1 MSEHALSPRQSLEDA
16 IAEKFANMS
25 NAQII
30 RRMEQA
36 EDFGYDDE
44 AVELNRRLKLGGL
57 AWKWSGD
64 FYRPKVEIY
73 EPGGGEDGTRD

>member
-1 MSEHALSPRQSLEDA
+1 MSEHGLSPRQSLEDA
-16 IAEKFANMS
+16 IAEKFAGMS

-36 EDFGYDDE
+36 EYFGYDDE

-64 FYRPKVEIY
+64 FYRPQVEIY
-73 EPGGGEDGTRD
+73 KAKVSGDDTRD